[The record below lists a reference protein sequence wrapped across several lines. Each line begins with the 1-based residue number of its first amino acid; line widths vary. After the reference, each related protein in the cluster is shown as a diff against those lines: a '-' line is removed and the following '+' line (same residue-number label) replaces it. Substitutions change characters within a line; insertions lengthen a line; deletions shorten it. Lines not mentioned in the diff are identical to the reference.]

1 MINKEI
7 LIKYNLIVTAQ
18 ISLSTSVNIPGLEKK
33 KRGKGK
39 IPSVT
44 NNCTHN

>member
-33 KRGKGK
+33 KGERKNSISNK
-39 IPSVT
+39 QLYS
-44 NNCTHN
+44 

>member
-33 KRGKGK
+33 KRGGK
-39 IPSVT
+39 EKF
-44 NNCTHN
+44 HQ

>member
-33 KRGKGK
+33 RGKGK